1 MILELTGNSGVNRNY
16 VQTLCMVFFPGA
28 KFPPD
33 EQPSAD
39 TPVVKVQSDVNEEKN
54 EAYARVEIH
63 YKGKTTRKISRSTL
77 DGGHSGRERN
87 IKISVGTA
95 FFEAGRAFFGY
106 TPPWGMLTGV
116 RPSKLA
122 AEFIMQGMERDKIRT
137 LMNEEYFVNPKKAA
151 LATNVAFREH
161 EILRSS
167 GDQSRSCSVYISVPF
182 CPSRCAYCSFVS
194 YSTPRLLSLIPEY
207 VSRLCRDMK
216 RLSDV
221 IKQLGLRIRTVYIG
235 GGTPTVLTSGQLDA
249 LLETAKRCF
258 VFDDIEEFSIEAG
271 RPDTISEEKLR
282 IAREYGVDRISI
294 NPQTLSDDL
303 LSEIG
308 RNHTVKQFYEA
319 YETAQKAGFRTINTD
334 VICGLPGDNF
344 YNFSNTVEKILDL
357 RPQNITYHTFCVK
370 RSSEFLSWGGKLFDR
385 EGGDVGQCV
394 DYAQLKSESSGYL
407 PYYMYRQKNTVGNY
421 ENTGYSL
428 EGYEGRYNIYI
439 MEEIHS
445 IFAAGAGAVT
455 KLIDQSRGGKI
466 AGFGHVRERTDKPPI
481 KRVFMPKYPYEYLSM
496 DENSP
501 EFMRYYD
508 EITEFLNPEKTKD

>member
-1 MILELTGNSGVNRNY
+1 MILEITGNSGVNRNY

-33 EQPSAD
+33 ETLTAD
-39 TPVVKVQSDVNEEKN
+39 IPVVKVRSDADDGKN
-54 EAYARVEIH
+54 EAYSRVEIQ
-63 YKGKTTRKISRSTL
+63 YKDKTTRKSSRIPL
-77 DGGHSGRERN
+77 DNGHAGRERN

-106 TPPWGMLTGV
+106 TPPWGILTGV
-116 RPSKLA
+116 RPSKIA
-122 AEFIMQGMERDKIRT
+122 AEFIVKGMERDKIRT

-151 LATNVAFREH
+151 LATNVAALEY
-161 EILRSS
+161 EILKSS
-167 GDQSRSCSVYISVPF
+167 GDQTRSCSVYISVPF
-182 CPSRCAYCSFVS
+182 CPTRCAYCSFVS

-207 VSRLCRDMK
+207 VSRLCRDME
-216 RLSDV
+216 RLSEL
-221 IKQLGLRIRTVYIG
+221 IKRLGLRIRTVYIG
-235 GGTPTVLTSGQLDA
+235 GGTPTVLTAEQLDT

-258 VFDDIEEFSIEAG
+258 VTENTEEFSLESG
-271 RPDTISEEKLR
+271 RPDTITEEKLR
-282 IAREYGVDRISI
+282 IARNHGVDRISI

-308 RNHTVKQFYEA
+308 RGHSVKQFYEA
-319 YETAQKAGFRTINTD
+319 YEMAQKAGFRTINTD

-357 RPQNITYHTFCVK
+357 RPENITYHTFCVK

-394 DYAQLKSESSGYL
+394 DYAQLKSETSGYL

-428 EGYEGRYNIYI
+428 PGHEGRYNIYI

-455 KLIDQSRGGKI
+455 KLIDQTRRGEI
-466 AGFGHVRERTDKPPI
+466 AGFGHVRERTGKPPM
-481 KRVFMPKYPYEYLSM
+481 KRVFMPKYPYEYLAM
-496 DENSP
+496 DESSP

-508 EITEFLNPEKTKD
+508 EIEEFLNPEKSEI

>member
-1 MILELTGNSGVNRNY
+1 MILEITGNSGINRNY

-33 EQPSAD
+33 ETPSAD
-39 TPVVKVQSDVNEEKN
+39 IPAVKVQSDADDEKN
-54 EAYARVEIH
+54 EAYSRVEIQ
-63 YKGKTTRKISRSTL
+63 YKDKTTRKISRTPL

-106 TPPWGMLTGV
+106 MPPWGILTGV
-116 RPSKLA
+116 RPSKIA
-122 AEFIMQGMERDKIRT
+122 AEFIVKGMERDKIRT

-151 LATNVAFREH
+151 LATNVAAREY
-161 EILRSS
+161 EILKNS
-167 GDQSRSCSVYISVPF
+167 GNQTKSCSVYISIPF
-182 CPSRCAYCSFVS
+182 CPTRCAYCSFVS
-194 YSTPRLLSLIPEY
+194 YSTPRLLSLIPKY
-207 VSRLCRDMK
+207 VNRLCRDMERLSELIK
-216 RLSDV
+216 RL
-221 IKQLGLRIRTVYIG
+221 GMNIRTVYIG
-235 GGTPTVLTSGQLDA
+235 GGTPTVLTAGQLET

-258 VFDDIEEFSIEAG
+258 VSEGAEEFSLEAG
-271 RPDTISEEKLR
+271 RPDTVTEEKLK
-282 IAREYGVDRISI
+282 IARDYGVDRISI

-308 RNHTVKQFYEA
+308 RGHTVKQFYEA
-319 YETAQKAGFRTINTD
+319 YETARKIGFRTINTD

-357 RPQNITYHTFCVK
+357 RPENITYHTFCVK

-394 DYAQLKSESSGYL
+394 DYAQLKSETSGYL

-428 EGYEGRYNIYI
+428 PGHEGRYNIYI

-455 KLIDQSRGGKI
+455 KLIDQSRRGEI
-466 AGFGHVRERTDKPPI
+466 AGFGHISERTGKPPM
-481 KRVFMPKYPYEYLSM
+481 KRVFMPKYPYEYLAM
-496 DENSP
+496 DESSP
-501 EFMRYYD
+501 EFMRFYD
-508 EITEFLNPEKTKD
+508 EIEEFLTP